1 LTTTLRLAPAPRHP
15 PARWRNLIKPYIF
28 LPFLPPSLS
37 PDANRGGQCRYRH
50 HPAPVAGLPGKDSP
64 APQRR
69 YAPIKPY
76 PRQSAGAESE
86 NLAQRKPDLSIRDS
100 GTYVWVFWWVLTGVF
115 GSAAPVV
122 GHALA

>member
-1 LTTTLRLAPAPRHP
+1 
-15 PARWRNLIKPYIF
+15 
-28 LPFLPPSLS
+28 LS